1 MALKNC
7 QGVGEGLGVDMI
19 NIKRLVLCDMYYP
32 PTINDSLQKAGL
44 LTQNKDATDPEST
57 VTGTVQTT
65 Y

>member
-32 PTINDSLQKAGL
+32 PTINDSL
-44 LTQNKDATDPEST
+44 
-57 VTGTVQTT
+57 
-65 Y
+65 